1 MILIEC
7 GLLFVILAGF
17 TFKLFRPKRINHIYG
32 YRSKFSMKNQY
43 TWDEAQ
49 RYSANIFIV
58 TGLILILLGV
68 MQHLIFNESNTMN
81 TIQGIEL
88 LSSVIIIYI
97 ICEKHLRSLFNKD
110 GSQKTSEKKV

>member
-17 TFKLFRPKRINHIYG
+17 TFKLFRPKKINHIYG
-32 YRSKFSMKNQY
+32 YRYKFSMRNQY